1 MFCRIQKIGG
11 RGSPKKAKAQETS
24 EEFTS
29 STIAFG
35 LAGIESSEDMNSMEI
50 DYSTRCVEISDQ
62 LKDKNLTDEQR
73 KKLLIQLRETHD
85 KLEQIRTLYDRSR
98 KYTNDTITRAN
109 EVFSKDLKTPFYI
122 PDKKKR
128 RRLFYDEHYGEADP
142 FYDKLEQIYGEDGLY
157 GYRRERAEAFK
168 SIPDADVEW
177 AAQRFEKIG
186 EKTTRIRTYAALAVF
201 AGLWAFYPA
210 CMNLGMNPIV
220 YAGLTRA
227 ITYWAFHIPEYQ
239 KTQYNRKVY
248 TARIKIANE
257 LGLRDPNEAVDDYKD
272 EKKD

>member
-1 MFCRIQKIGG
+1 M
-11 RGSPKKAKAQETS
+11 
-24 EEFTS
+24 
-29 STIAFG
+29 
-35 LAGIESSEDMNSMEI
+35 
-50 DYSTRCVEISDQ
+50 
-62 LKDKNLTDEQR
+62 
-73 KKLLIQLRETHD
+73 
-85 KLEQIRTLYDRSR
+85 
-98 KYTNDTITRAN
+98 
-109 EVFSKDLKTPFYI
+109 FSKDLKTPFYI

-142 FYDKLEQIYGEDGLY
+142 FYDNLEQIYGEEGLY

-210 CMNLGMNPIV
+210 CMNYGMNPIV

-239 KTQYNRKVY
+239 KRQYNRKVY
-248 TARIKIANE
+248 SARIKIANE